1 MKLTYSTTKKKKQ
14 KIKNKKLKKKRKK
27 NGSLSGLAN
36 LVQSNT
42 VGQPD
47 KENCS
52 NVVAHLDIKKK
63 KKKKKCLLLCINVKL
78 LFLLSYIYCS

>member
-1 MKLTYSTTKKKKQ
+1 LYKKKKKEKIKKKKRTKKKK
-14 KIKNKKLKKKRKK
+14 KK
-27 NGSLSGLAN
+27 GSLSGLAN